1 MSATGERD
9 RVSVDVRRVPWDDA
23 DGTRLRTAQQVE
35 VSARYGVPD
44 SEPGPK
50 PTASDITAFFVAYV
64 NDRAVGCAGLRR
76 LGPTEAEIKRM
87 YVDPA
92 ARGTGVSVALLATL
106 ETFGRQEGWARL
118 VLETGDR
125 QPDAVRLY
133 EREGYARIP
142 NFGYYA
148 DSASSLCYEKLL
160 FAVDPSLDTICEGC
174 Q

>member
-1 MSATGERD
+1 MTAA
-9 RVSVDVRRVPWDDA
+9 SVDVRRVPWGDPEA
-23 DGTRLRTAQQVE
+23 TRLRTAQQAE
-35 VSARYGVPD
+35 ISARYGVPD

-50 PTASDITAFFVAYV
+50 PTAFDITAFFVAFV
-64 NDRAVGCAGLRR
+64 DDRAVGCAGLRR
-76 LGPTEAEIKRM
+76 LDPTEAEIKRM

-92 ARGTGVSVALLATL
+92 ARGTGVSVALLGAL

-133 EREGYARIP
+133 EREGYTAIP

-148 DSASSLCYEKLL
+148 ESASSLCYEKVL
-160 FAVDPSLDTICEGC
+160 FAADPALDTLCEGC
-174 Q
+174 E